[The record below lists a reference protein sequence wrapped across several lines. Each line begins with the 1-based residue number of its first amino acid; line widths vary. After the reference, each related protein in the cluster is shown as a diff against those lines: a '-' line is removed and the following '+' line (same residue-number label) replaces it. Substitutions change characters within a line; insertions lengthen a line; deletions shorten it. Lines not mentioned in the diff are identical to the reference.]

1 MVGRGTGASSPLPQ
15 ARDGAWTANL
25 VRSRRRAPGSW
36 FQPRWDSTVAG
47 PSDQAVASWLPAECE
62 SIRAARSLR
71 ELEMMKRRL
80 TGVTQRLSGFLLKHG
95 VERGLAKRCRARRS
109 WLLRL

>member
-1 MVGRGTGASSPLPQ
+1 MDVIANGSTYTQILSYDVFGNILTNQTTTEGLRSTPTQPWSNHLTGATYNQ
-15 ARDGAWTANL
+15 A
-25 VRSRRRAPGSW
+25 GSVLTW
-36 FQPRWDSTVAG
+36 NGWSHEWD
-47 PSDQAVASWLPAECE
+47 PMQ
-62 SIRAARSLR
+62 
-71 ELEMMKRRL
+71 MMKRRL